1 MKMEVVKEYEY
12 ERDGRKVCIRRAY
25 NVKGTKHTKQCELDE
40 YFKNNAET
48 IKSCKKLNN
57 VLDDYNNK
65 HDNKI
70 SFSMLY
76 QKYKTIFGPRKNQ
89 SKSSFSEESDS
100 NSEVLTYI
108 DNSNTIE

>member
-25 NVKGTKHTKQCELDE
+25 NVKGTKHAKQCELDE

-48 IKSCKKLNN
+48 IKSCKKLNTI
-57 VLDDYNNK
+57 LEDYNSK
-65 HDNKI
+65 HNNKI

-76 QKYKTIFGPRKNQ
+76 QKYKTVFGNRKTH
-89 SKSSFSEESDS
+89 SRTSFSEESDT
-100 NSEVLTYI
+100 NSEVSICI
-108 DNSNTIE
+108 DNPNTID